1 MKIRSKPS
9 EWLNKDKSV
18 REWKDTVALL
28 TQNTFPDPSPLW
40 DFTIGWD
47 LLKS

>member
-18 REWKDTVALL
+18 KERKDTVALL
-28 TQNTFPDPSPLW
+28 IQHTFPDPSPLW

-47 LLKS
+47 PLIL